1 MRVRVCKG
9 PSVDSRRGHE
19 ICSPVARHISS
30 ASMAEQS
37 PHSAL
42 LSAGLVGTP
51 NPYLA
56 RYRAGARA
64 QDGVAEDAPIPSS
77 ARSDA
82 TIRSGQSPSPSL
94 DASVRLCDALL
105 SELNPDS
112 LLSVPTATFSSK
124 FSTRATVCCC
134 PFFVPYST
142 FCVLTS
148 CAGACAVHAIN
159 SLERRWV

>member
-1 MRVRVCKG
+1 MN
-9 PSVDSRRGHE
+9 S
-19 ICSPVARHISS
+19 SPVARHISS
-30 ASMAEQS
+30 ASMAQS

-64 QDGVAEDAPIPSS
+64 QDGVAEDAPMPSS

-82 TIRSGQSPSPSL
+82 TMRSGQSPSPSL

-105 SELNPDS
+105 SELKPDS

-124 FSTRATVCCC
+124 FSTRATVNCC
-134 PFFVPYST
+134 PFSVPRNRAAIFDLLHLTAPRARHAFVQFT
-142 FCVLTS
+142 QLTVWN
-148 CAGACAVHAIN
+148 AGGCDVQG
-159 SLERRWV
+159 